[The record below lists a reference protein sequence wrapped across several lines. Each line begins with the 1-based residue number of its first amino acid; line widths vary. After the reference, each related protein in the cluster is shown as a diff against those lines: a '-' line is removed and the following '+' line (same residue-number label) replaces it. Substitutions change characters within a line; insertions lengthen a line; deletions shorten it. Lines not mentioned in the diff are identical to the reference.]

1 MELSPFPGDD
11 EQSEEPASAPGAA
24 AAPPPDDAAIRAL
37 VRRLA
42 RANATGGAVIERAA
56 IMAEGAKLEAVLGWI
71 EAHDGHPEE
80 RPAPKPSGRGLHA
93 ARLSAS
99 ATVDRPPLRY
109 VVPVE
114 ALADPE

>member
-11 EQSEEPASAPGAA
+11 EQSYEEPAAEPAA
-24 AAPPPDDAAIRAL
+24 EPPPDDASIRAL
-37 VRRLA
+37 VRRLS

-56 IMAEGAKLEAVLGWI
+56 IMAEGAKLEAVVGWI
-71 EAHDGHPEE
+71 EAHDGRPEE
-80 RPAPKPSGRGLHA
+80 RPAPKPAGRGLHA

-109 VVPVE
+109 VLPAA
-114 ALADPE
+114 ALTDPE